1 MERLQVQASRKY
13 RYLTC
18 HRFQVFKAHKEFEES
33 LILSVINNSG
43 SISFTFTDLSNN
55 EVISFDNPKSG
66 DYVIPLKK
74 GIKTRLVIAASK
86 AIGSYKIIKK
96 TIIDKP

>member
-1 MERLQVQASRKY
+1 MEKLQVLALRKY
-13 RYLTC
+13 CFLTC
-18 HRFQVFKAHKEFEES
+18 HRFQVFKAHKKLEES
-33 LILSVINNSG
+33 LVLTVTNNSG

-66 DYVIPLKK
+66 DYIIPLKK
-74 GIKTRLVIAASK
+74 GIKTKLVITASK

-96 TIIDKP
+96 TIIDK

>member
-1 MERLQVQASRKY
+1 MEKLRIQAARKY
-13 RYLTC
+13 YLLSC
-18 HRFQVFKAHKEFEES
+18 HRFLIFVGHKENEES
-33 LILSVINNSG
+33 IVLTITNDGG

-66 DYVIPLKK
+66 DYIIPLKK
-74 GIKTRLVIAASK
+74 GIKTKLVIVASK

-96 TIIDKP
+96 TIIEK